1 MRIRTQMLCYLMR
14 VALCGAR
21 QSLVMRGKLPNRAY
35 LNEVYLLTLPRAA
48 E

>member
-1 MRIRTQMLCYLMR
+1 MRMCAQMLCYLMKI
-14 VALCGAR
+14 ALCGAR